1 MHPTGVLFT
10 VAKIWKQL
18 LSVHQRRIDK
28 EDVVHIKK
36 NKVLPFVK
44 AKMDLEGT
52 MLSERSQTKTN
63 TVWFHL
69 YVDSR
74 KQNKWTNIAKQ
85 KQSYGYRG
93 QIDVVRGEGVVKG
106 KK

>member
-63 TVWFHL
+63 TV
-69 YVDSR
+69 
-74 KQNKWTNIAKQ
+74 
-85 KQSYGYRG
+85 
-93 QIDVVRGEGVVKG
+93 
-106 KK
+106 